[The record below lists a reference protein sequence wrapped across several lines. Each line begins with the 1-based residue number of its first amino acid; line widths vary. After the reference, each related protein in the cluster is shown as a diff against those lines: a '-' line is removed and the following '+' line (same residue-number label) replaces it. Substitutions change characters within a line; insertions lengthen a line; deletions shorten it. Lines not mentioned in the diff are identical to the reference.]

1 MRVTTRDIAKE
12 AGVSQ
17 TTVSLVLN
25 NNTNISISSETRAHV
40 IKVAERMGYRP
51 QKRIAQRNN
60 AQTVGLLVPSL
71 SNLYY
76 PFLAQNVEQYARTI
90 GITLVV
96 QNTLRSEVGEVQSFR
111 YLRSIGAKGILCL
124 FSPKSPI
131 PEDIPSVIIGEK
143 LPGTEVDTVSL
154 NSYAA
159 GRMAAEH
166 LLSLGHKKIA
176 FISTPLSNVTYAR
189 QRRLEGIRNCMA
201 EAGLEDNLSIFVDDT
216 ENETISN
223 IYEFDCGARLT
234 EQLLQE
240 DTGCTAIVA
249 VNDMTAMGCIS
260 VLKKH
265 GLRIPEDMAICGFD
279 NLWFHKLVTPSLT
292 SIDQMAF
299 YGCKVGLSVLMEK
312 MNTPLSQ
319 SEPVFMEYEPRLHVR
334 ESTVKDSQTT
344 EE

>member
-40 IKVAERMGYRP
+40 IKVAERMGYIPR
-51 QKRIAQRNN
+51 KRVAQRGDV
-60 AQTVGLLVPSL
+60 QTVGLLVPSL
-71 SNLYY
+71 SNMYY
-76 PFLAQNVEQYARTI
+76 PSLIQNVQQYAQTI
-90 GITLVV
+90 GINLVV

-111 YLRSIGAKGILCL
+111 YLRSLGAKGILCL

-143 LPGTEVDTVSL
+143 LPGVEVDTVSL

-176 FISTPLSNVTYAR
+176 FISTPLSNITYAR
-189 QRRLEGIRNCMA
+189 QRRLEGVRNCMT
-201 EAGLEDNLSIFVDDT
+201 EAGLADELKVIIDDA
-216 ENETISN
+216 ENESVSDT
-223 IYEFDCGARLT
+223 YEFDCGVRLT
-234 EQLLQE
+234 EQLLRA
-240 DTGCTAIVA
+240 DTDCTAIVA

-260 VLKKH
+260 ALRRC
-265 GLRIPEDMAICGFD
+265 GLRIPEDMAVCGFD
-279 NLWFHKLVTPSLT
+279 NLWLHKLASPALT
-292 SIDQMAF
+292 SVDQMAF

-319 SEPVFMEYEPRLHVR
+319 SEPIFMEYEPQLHVR
-334 ESTVKDSQTT
+334 ETTVKK
-344 EE
+344 

>member
-40 IKVAERMGYRP
+40 IKVAERMGYIPR
-51 QKRIAQRNN
+51 KRVAQRND
-60 AQTVGLLVPSL
+60 ALTVGLLVPSL
-71 SNLYY
+71 SNIYY
-76 PFLAQNVEQYARTI
+76 PSLIQNVQQYAQTI
-90 GITLVV
+90 GINLVV

-111 YLRSIGAKGILCL
+111 YFRNIGVKGILCL
-124 FSPKSPI
+124 FSPKIPI

-143 LPGTEVDTVSL
+143 LPGVEVDTVSL

-159 GRMAAEH
+159 GQMVAEH

-189 QRRLEGIRNCMA
+189 QRRLEGLRNCML
-201 EAGLEDNLSIFVDDT
+201 EAGLADELKVIIDDA
-216 ENETISN
+216 ENESVSDT
-223 IYEFDCGARLT
+223 YEFDCGVRLT
-234 EQLLQE
+234 EQLLRA
-240 DTGCTAIVA
+240 DTDCTAIVA

-260 VLKKH
+260 ALRRC
-265 GLRIPEDMAICGFD
+265 GLRIPEDMAVCGFD
-279 NLWFHKLVTPSLT
+279 NLWLHKLVTPALT
-292 SIDQMAF
+292 SVDQMAF

-319 SEPVFMEYEPRLHVR
+319 SEPIFMEYEPQLHVR
-334 ESTVKDSQTT
+334 ETTVKK
-344 EE
+344 

>member
-1 MRVTTRDIAKE
+1 
-12 AGVSQ
+12 
-17 TTVSLVLN
+17 
-25 NNTNISISSETRAHV
+25 
-40 IKVAERMGYRP
+40 MGYMPR
-51 QKRIAQRNN
+51 KRVAQRNDVP
-60 AQTVGLLVPSL
+60 TVGLLVPSL
-71 SNLYY
+71 SNMYY
-76 PFLAQNVEQYARTI
+76 PLLIQNVQQYAQTI
-90 GITLVV
+90 GINLVV

-143 LPGTEVDTVSL
+143 LPGVDVDTVSL

-166 LLSLGHKKIA
+166 LLSLGHNKIA

-201 EAGLEDNLSIFVDDT
+201 DAGLEGNLKVIVDDT
-216 ENETISN
+216 ENESVSDT
-223 IYEFDCGARLT
+223 YEFDCGARLT
-234 EQLLQE
+234 EQLLCS
-240 DTGCTAIVA
+240 DTDCTAIVA

-260 VLKKH
+260 ALRQH
-265 GLRIPEDMAICGFD
+265 GLRIPEDMAVCGFD
-279 NLWFHKLVTPSLT
+279 NLWLHKLAAPSLT
-292 SIDQMAF
+292 SVDQMAF

-319 SEPVFMEYEPRLHVR
+319 SEPIFMEYEPQLHVR
-334 ESTVKDSQTT
+334 ETTVKNG
-344 EE
+344 

>member
-1 MRVTTRDIAKE
+1 MRVTSRDVARE

-25 NNTNISISSETRAHV
+25 NNTNISISPETRAHV

-51 QKRIAQRNN
+51 QKRVAQRND
-60 AQTVGLLVPSL
+60 APTVGLLVPSL
-71 SNLYY
+71 SNMYY
-76 PFLAQNVEQYARTI
+76 PLLVQNVQQYAQAI
-90 GITLVV
+90 GITLVI

-124 FSPKSPI
+124 YSPKSPI

-143 LPGTEVDTVSL
+143 LPGLQVDTVSL

-159 GRMAAEH
+159 GRMATEH

-176 FISTPLSNVTYAR
+176 FLTTPLSNITYAR

-201 EAGLEDNLSIFVDDT
+201 EAGMEDNLRVFVDDK
-216 ENETISN
+216 ENDEINDT
-223 IYEFDCGARLT
+223 YEFDCGVRLT

-240 DTGCTAIVA
+240 NTGCTAIVA
-249 VNDMTAMGCIS
+249 VNDMTGMGCIS
-260 VLKKH
+260 ALKQH
-265 GLRIPEDMAICGFD
+265 GLRIPEDMAVCGFD
-279 NLWFHKLVTPSLT
+279 NLWLHKLGSPSLT
-292 SIDQMAF
+292 SVDQMAF

-319 SEPVFMEYEPRLHVR
+319 SEPVFMEYEPKLHIR
-334 ESTVKDSQTT
+334 ETTVK
-344 EE
+344 EV